1 MVAAIAQ
8 CEQSDNSA
16 LQAVRAAF
24 FASTELVPAIV
35 HVVAM
40 AKLDRRY
47 LHSVLRM
54 ATAILSRPEDATTPL
69 VCALTGESQGPS
81 SSSSSSSDNLPSV
94 IGELLE
100 LVLSGIEDV
109 DDAMPLM
116 LLGSEKPKL
125 PRVSSDEAGCC
136 WLANCSASNRR
147 HVAQFLCAVLN
158 CPALSGSGDE
168 AEVWAKL
175 LMEAVSTALEPFFAS
190 RTQSEFLPSSA
201 LIGRYYWVI
210 KPVLELALDLAAGSL
225 VFRAHWQQYL
235 AQSRPDN
242 SPPTVSAWAATACQD
257 AVSASGGMLSLMYKD
272 IADVFAVPLP
282 SSASASA
289 SFLEGI
295 YSQASAK
302 MAATTDKVAAASVA
316 TPSDSSRGSSGAAS
330 PYQADGEVIAITDMR
345 VASLSSNG
353 GANNESR
360 HSQEEL
366 GISTLASFSSATI
379 PNRVQVA
386 VLKQWLRT
394 CEAETALAL
403 AVAASPTAVSSQM
416 ADIIRQAQMLV

>member
-1 MVAAIAQ
+1 
-8 CEQSDNSA
+8 
-16 LQAVRAAF
+16 
-24 FASTELVPAIV
+24 
-35 HVVAM
+35 
-40 AKLDRRY
+40 
-47 LHSVLRM
+47 
-54 ATAILSRPEDATTPL
+54 
-69 VCALTGESQGPS
+69 
-81 SSSSSSSDNLPSV
+81 
-94 IGELLE
+94 
-100 LVLSGIEDV
+100 
-109 DDAMPLM
+109 
-116 LLGSEKPKL
+116 
-125 PRVSSDEAGCC
+125 
-136 WLANCSASNRR
+136 
-147 HVAQFLCAVLN
+147 
-158 CPALSGSGDE
+158 
-168 AEVWAKL
+168 
-175 LMEAVSTALEPFFAS
+175 MEAVSTALEPFFAS

-289 SFLEGI
+289 SASFLEGI

-379 PNRVQVA
+379 PSRVQVA

-403 AVAASPTAVSSQM
+403 AAAASPTAVSSQM
-416 ADIIRQAQMLV
+416 ADIIRQAQML